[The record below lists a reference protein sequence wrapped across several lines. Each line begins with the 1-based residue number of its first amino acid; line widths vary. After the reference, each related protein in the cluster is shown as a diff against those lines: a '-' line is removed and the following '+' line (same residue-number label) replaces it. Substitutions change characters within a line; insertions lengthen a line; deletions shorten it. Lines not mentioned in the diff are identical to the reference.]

1 MDAARWTG
9 ALAFAVPAV
18 LVAGCRVALGG
29 VSEADLVERY
39 RAVHESRD
47 VYAAIRLVHWD
58 ESTGRDR
65 GEISK
70 MFEQLFC
77 RKLRSV
83 RTEAISWGG
92 GAGSSVIPVS
102 NLVVECEGT
111 QTQWVFPVGR
121 IGDSYFLAFR
131 VAQ

>member
-1 MDAARWTG
+1 MAVAAS
-9 ALAFAVPAV
+9 AV
-18 LVAGCRVALGG
+18 LAAGCRLASGG

-39 RAVHESRD
+39 RAAHESRN

-65 GEISK
+65 GEIAK
-70 MFEQLFC
+70 MFEELF
-77 RKLRSV
+77 RRELKSV
-83 RTEAISWGG
+83 RTEPISRGG
-92 GAGSSVIPVS
+92 GAVSSVTPVF

-111 QTQWVFPVGR
+111 RTQWVFPVGR
-121 IGDSYFLAFR
+121 IGDSYYLAFR